1 MHAQYD
7 LSGLIKYA
15 GREPWKTRLDVC
27 LAEHFG
33 PATEQLDLDFDELLD
48 MVGPNWAGPLWG
60 CAFEDL
66 LGRGF
71 DGENLAD
78 DYLKRRGWN
87 EKPAVKAYIKA
98 LRDTPMSL
106 YEVSEVVPGQ
116 SMRLRDLLQDG
127 EPVTVEERSAT
138 RNLRNWD
145 RIATRLIVGR
155 SGTVISGALLA
166 FGPEASTQLIDGFAK
181 IGAQPDPELHFD
193 VTDRAVLLRH
203 SAPLF
208 TATWLIEAAGGMRQA
223 MPDLVNSDG
232 EDILFH
238 RLVFPLS
245 KGVTQKQVASRFNTL
260 SALSP
265 ASAKFWNWL
274 EDKRAKSKRTTK
286 RDTQILAS
294 AMEDGSTIL
303 GNVELAGRFLTIEVN
318 SAERAERAKRLF
330 IPLLGELVQVPLTE
344 IRTAAQMMAE
354 QDRGD
359 ETATEPEIPLAEMQ
373 RIVGEMMDRQYRQ
386 VLDQPVP
393 ALGDKTPRQMAR
405 TKAGRAKVIEW
416 LKYIENMTAK
426 SGNDQMAGYS
436 FAWMWEELGV
446 ADLRQ

>member
-1 MHAQYD
+1 MRATHD

-15 GREPWKTRLDVC
+15 GREPWKARLDNC
-27 LAEHFG
+27 LADHFG
-33 PATEQLDLDFDELLD
+33 PAADELDLDFDELLD
-48 MVGPNWAGPLWG
+48 LVGSHWEGALWG

-66 LGRGF
+66 LGREI

-87 EKPAVKAYIKA
+87 ETPSVKAYIKA

-127 EPVTVEERSAT
+127 QPVTVQERSAT

-145 RIATRLIVGR
+145 KIATRLITGR

-166 FGPEASTQLIDGFAK
+166 FGPEASAQLIAGFSK

-193 VTDRAVLLRH
+193 VTDRAALLHH

-208 TATWLIEAAGGMRQA
+208 TATWLIEAAGGMEAA

-232 EDILFH
+232 DDILFH
-238 RLVFPLS
+238 RLVFPIS
-245 KGVTQKQVASRFNTL
+245 KGGTQKQIAARFNTVP
-260 SALSP
+260 ALSP

-274 EDKRAKSKRTTK
+274 EDKHAKPKKTTK
-286 RDTQILAS
+286 RNAQMLAS
-294 AMEDGSTIL
+294 AMDDGSTVL
-303 GNVELAGRFLTIEVN
+303 GNVDLAGRFLTIEVN
-318 SAERAERAKRLF
+318 SAERAERARQLF
-330 IPLLGELVQVPLTE
+330 TTLLGEMVQAPLTE
-344 IRTAAQMMAE
+344 ILTVAQMMAE
-354 QDRGD
+354 QDRGRD
-359 ETATEPEIPLAEMQ
+359 AIAEPEIPFAEMQ

-386 VLDQPVP
+386 VLDEPVP
-393 ALGDKTPRQMAR
+393 ALDNKTPRQMAR
-405 TKAGRAKVIEW
+405 TKAGRAKIVEW

-426 SGNDQMAGYS
+426 SGNEQMAGYS
-436 FAWMWEELGV
+436 FDWMWDELGV
-446 ADLRQ
+446 ADLRS